1 MKRTR
6 YTNAPNCLDLN
17 PSDLKKKPKQVG
29 VNKPHTQK
37 SGFFKKPD
45 VSTPA
50 SFRFN
55 CAYLLSQYPI
65 KAFSDSSRT
74 GAQFFLSKPA
84 IYLLL
89 PLIGTGM
96 ALLGGCSKS
105 SDVSPSQQTNS
116 QVLENSQPAQQTTAQ
131 APENS
136 TTGSDRPNGNSSD
149 RPLVPTAADTNFVV
163 EVVKKV
169 EPAVVQINTSQT
181 QRAQVP
187 DTLNDPFFRRFFGEG
202 QPTPPQGPT
211 RRGVGSGFVISS
223 NGQILTNSHV
233 VNKADRV
240 MVSFSDGR
248 TVEGKVLG
256 EDPASDLAVV
266 QVPGNNLPTVTLGSS
281 ERVEPGQWA
290 IAIGNPLGLQKT
302 VTVGVISATSRSG
315 SDIGVSDKRIDFIQT
330 DAAINPGNS
339 GGPLLNARG
348 EVIGINTAIIQGAQG
363 LGFAI
368 PIDTAKRISQE
379 LITKGKVE
387 HPYLGVQMA
396 TLTPEIKEKLSN
408 RGLRVAPDRGILIL
422 RVLQGSPADK
432 AGIKPGDVI
441 QSINNQPVNKAN
453 ELQQQLEKS
462 GVGSQLPVQ
471 LQRNGQNLNLA
482 VRPEPMPARP
492 E

>member
-1 MKRTR
+1 MKRTP
-6 YTNAPNCLDLN
+6 YANNPNCFDLN
-17 PSDLKKKPKQVG
+17 RSNLTKKPSK
-29 VNKPHTQK
+29 H
-37 SGFFKKPD
+37 S
-45 VSTPA
+45 
-50 SFRFN
+50 
-55 CAYLLSQYPI
+55 I
-65 KAFSDSSRT
+65 KTFSHSSRI
-74 GAQFFLSKPA
+74 GAQFFWSKPA

-105 SDVSPSQQTNS
+105 SDVSPSQQANS
-116 QVLENSQPAQQTTAQ
+116 QVLENSKPPQQTTAQ

-136 TTGSDRPNGNSSD
+136 TTRSDRPNGNASD

-181 QRAQVP
+181 VRTQVP
-187 DTLNDPFFRRFFGEG
+187 DALNDPFFRRFFGEG
-202 QPTPPQGPT
+202 QPTPPQGQT
-211 RRGVGSGFVISS
+211 RRGIGSGFVISS

-240 MVSFSDGR
+240 TVSFSDGR
-248 TVEGKVLG
+248 TLEGKVLG
-256 EDPASDLAVV
+256 EDPASDIAVV
-266 QVPGNNLPTVTLGSS
+266 QVQGNNLPTVALGSS

-290 IAIGNPLGLQKT
+290 IAIGNPLGLQET

-368 PIDTAKRISQE
+368 PIDTAKRISQQ

-387 HPYLGVQMA
+387 HPYLGVQMV

-408 RGLRVAPDRGILIL
+408 RGLRVAADRGILIL

-441 QSINNQPVNKAN
+441 QAINNQPVNKAN
-453 ELQQQLEKS
+453 ELQQQLEKN

-482 VRPEPMPARP
+482 VRPEPMPTRP